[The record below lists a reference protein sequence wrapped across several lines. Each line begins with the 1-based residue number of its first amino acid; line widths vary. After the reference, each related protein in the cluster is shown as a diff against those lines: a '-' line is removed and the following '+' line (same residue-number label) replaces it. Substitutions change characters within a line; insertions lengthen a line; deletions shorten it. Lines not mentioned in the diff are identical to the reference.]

1 MLRDYLEGSINPC
14 NIYKTIRHNVK
25 FNKEHPNYFKPEGIT
40 VFCGAQGSGK
50 TLSAVQ
56 FIEKLT
62 FDYPQAILVTNT
74 EMKNINFMTEVREYT
89 GLDCLL
95 DIENGE
101 KGVIYFID
109 EIHLEMN
116 SLESKNLSMD
126 VIVELSQQR
135 KQRKLIVGTSQVFM
149 RMAKP
154 LREQIKHVILC
165 KNYFHVLQFNRYIDN
180 EYAYE
185 KDGKLVSDRSKV
197 YWWFHSP
204 SLYNSY
210 NTYAKMKRYKNEW
223 RSGSDKQNIYENDN
237 VIKLDVGGSG
247 K

>member
-1 MLRDYLEGSINPC
+1 M
-14 NIYKTIRHNVK
+14 H
-25 FNKEHPNYFKPEGIT
+25 
-40 VFCGAQGSGK
+40 
-50 TLSAVQ
+50 
-56 FIEKLT
+56 
-62 FDYPQAILVTNT
+62 
-74 EMKNINFMTEVREYT
+74 NINFLTEVREYT

-165 KNYFHVLQFNRYIDN
+165 KNFLRILQFNRYIDN
-180 EYAYE
+180 EYAVE

-204 SLYNSY
+204 ILYNSY

-223 RSGSDKQNIYENDN
+223 RKGNDKQDIYNNN
-237 VIKLDVGGSG
+237 VINLEMGGNS

>member
-1 MLRDYLEGSINPC
+1 M
-14 NIYKTIRHNVK
+14 
-25 FNKEHPNYFKPEGIT
+25 
-40 VFCGAQGSGK
+40 
-50 TLSAVQ
+50 SAVQ

-62 FDYPQAILVTNT
+62 FDYPKAILVTNT
-74 EMKNINFMTEVREYT
+74 EMHNINFLTEVREYT

-165 KNYFHVLQFNRYIDN
+165 KNFLRILQFNRYIDN
-180 EYAYE
+180 EYAVE

-204 SLYNSY
+204 RLYNSY

-223 RSGSDKQNIYENDN
+223 RKGNDKQDIYNNN
-237 VIKLDVGGSG
+237 VINLEMGGNS